1 MVVSQNTT
9 ITKTTRY
16 PMSNVFVTGCDHNT
30 EWQLPWFIENFERY
44 NNTQLIIADFGI
56 MNYPDGDYTYVDMSS
71 NKAKGWFKKPS
82 TLVDVKKLG
91 YDKVCWIDTDCQVL
105 DDISDIFNYT
115 EPQKLGMVEDRPWTK
130 RRPDMGTW
138 YNSGVVVIEDI
149 PLVLTDWERE
159 CINNPTLGDQE
170 VLYLMLEGN
179 EIKKLGA
186 IRPLPHEYNTLRL
199 DYIDKI
205 DVKNPKVIHHTGKK
219 GNEVIKEQINA

>member
-1 MVVSQNTT
+1 
-9 ITKTTRY
+9 
-16 PMSNVFVTGCDHNT
+16 
-30 EWQLPWFIENFERY
+30 
-44 NNTQLIIADFGI
+44 
-56 MNYPDGDYTYVDMSS
+56 
-71 NKAKGWFKKPS
+71 
-82 TLVDVKKLG
+82 
-91 YDKVCWIDTDCQVL
+91 
-105 DDISDIFNYT
+105 
-115 EPQKLGMVEDRPWTK
+115 
-130 RRPDMGTW
+130 MGTW
-138 YNSGVVVIEDI
+138 YNSGVIVIEDI